1 MYHVRMK
8 MLWLTRTLCIVT
20 ATRETELGA
29 VGGAKDENSDHMT
42 GSESRL
48 IEEEV
53 AEEEEEEEVPIDEG
67 LFAGEELENLDLE
80 DVDLEPS
87 AVD

>member
-1 MYHVRMK
+1 MYHVVSNT
-8 MLWLTRTLCIVT
+8 LWLTRTLCIVT

-29 VGGAKDENSDHMT
+29 VGGAKNENSDHMT

-53 AEEEEEEEVPIDEG
+53 VEEEEEEVPIDED

>member
-1 MYHVRMK
+1 MYHVRMNT
-8 MLWLTRTLCIVT
+8 LWLTRTLCIVT

-53 AEEEEEEEVPIDEG
+53 VEEEEEEEVPIDED